1 VNPGSTDIS
10 HANPASNLYLQVGLF
25 KDRSNAELLRSK
37 LTTMALP
44 AIHVSTDTS
53 SAQTLYRVRIGPLSK
68 DTEAE
73 QLIEKLASQGH
84 QGFRIRV
91 D

>member
-1 VNPGSTDIS
+1 
-10 HANPASNLYLQVGLF
+10 
-25 KDRSNAELLRSK
+25 
-37 LTTMALP
+37 MALP

-73 QLIEKLASQGH
+73 QLIEKLARQGH